1 MLQIWYSNE
10 RKSSGRQKTGLLVR
24 NKMSEIQTSLG
35 LILPTKILD
44 QNFFWKYLKILV
56 SSSRERINMTEIWLE
71 HDQKNYG
78 EP

>member
-35 LILPTKILD
+35 LILPTKNLRSK
-44 QNFFWKYLKILV
+44 FFWKYLKILV
-56 SSSRERINMTEIWLE
+56 ASSHELINMTELRLE